1 MEEESFVE
9 ESWERNHGGGIMGE
23 EPWRRNPGRGI
34 MGEESWRRN
43 HGRGIM
49 GKESWGAIWRHLE
62 PSRPIWSHLEP
73 IWEATGDTWEAPGG
87 SPGTPGLHGCL
98 GWKMRQNHCVLPC
111 LSSRPPILR
120 RRERPDPHQVLR
132 IAAKVDGRPG
142 PTRRDTHH

>member
-1 MEEESFVE
+1 MEEESWERNHERNRGRGIMEEESCIE

-62 PSRPIWSHLEP
+62 PSRSIWSHLEP
-73 IWEATGDTWEAPGG
+73 SGPRHFRICPFHFPG
-87 SPGTPGLHGCL
+87 
-98 GWKMRQNHCVLPC
+98 MAAC
-111 LSSRPPILR
+111 LSGAISQPRTLALNPGSR
-120 RRERPDPHQVLR
+120 H
-132 IAAKVDGRPG
+132 PG
-142 PTRRDTHH
+142 CTAMEQGSLGLFA